1 MRHGRLREVGLEI
14 FVVHSRMF
22 WWQSPI
28 FFSPYIGH
36 WESGAVGRNDSA
48 QVRTRV
54 SGARYPSM
62 TFDDLV
68 LTVPNLRG
76 STSPLMVRE
85 VSITQTVDT
94 VSETGGVSSRAVPT
108 A

>member
-1 MRHGRLREVGLEI
+1 MDGVGEVQPLLMRHGRLREVGLEI
-14 FVVHSRMF
+14 FVLHSCMF

-68 LTVPNLRG
+68 LTVPKSAWEHLSTYG
-76 STSPLMVRE
+76 S
-85 VSITQTVDT
+85 
-94 VSETGGVSSRAVPT
+94 
-108 A
+108 